1 MNPAGE
7 LTSKIDLSIAKLL
20 TTYKA
25 GSLTPEAVIEE
36 VYDRIA
42 AYRDKAVWIT
52 LVPRET
58 SIAYAKQLGEKY
70 SSVKYPPLYGI
81 PFAVKDSIDV
91 AGLQTTV
98 ACPSFA
104 YTAER
109 TAPVV
114 QKLLDAGGITIGKTN
129 LDQFATG
136 LTGHRSPYGTPR
148 CVYDAD
154 YITGGSS
161 SGSAVSVAANL
172 VSVAL
177 GSDTAGSIRVPAA
190 LNGVVGLKPTL
201 GTVSTVGVV
210 PAVKTADAVGVI
222 AKTVDDAKAVWD
234 TIKDYDEED
243 IYARQALPLFPPWPS
258 KTRFGTP
265 PETQLEILSPEYSRL
280 YSETLSK
287 LASINCVPASFDYEP
302 FQSANDLLY
311 GSSIVAQR
319 LVAFDSYIQEHGLD
333 KLHPI
338 IKSIF
343 TASSGYNAVQAY
355 KDIYDLQK
363 YRRQAEIQFRDNIN
377 IIVVPSTVCH
387 FTVAEVDTDPI
398 GLNKLMGSFSHFVNL
413 LDLCAVAVPTG
424 NWANKNGHQMPFGVT
439 LIAQAGKD
447 EEIMKLG
454 KELMAICDMK

>member
-1 MNPAGE
+1 M
-7 LTSKIDLSIAKLL
+7 DLSIAKLL
-20 TTYKA
+20 AGYKT
-25 GSLTPEAVIEE
+25 GSVTPEAVVNE
-36 VYDRIA
+36 VYDRIE
-42 AYRDKAVWIT
+42 AYHDKAVWIS
-52 LVPRET
+52 LVSRET

-70 SSVKYPPLYGI
+70 TPGQQPPLFGI
-81 PFAVKDSIDV
+81 PFAVKDSIDI
-91 AGLQTTV
+91 AGFQTTV

-114 QKLLDAGGITIGKTN
+114 QKLLDAGGIIIGKTN

-148 CVYDAD
+148 CVYDVD

-190 LNGVVGLKPTL
+190 LNGIVGWKPTL

-210 PAVKTADAVGVI
+210 PAVQTADAVGI
-222 AKTVDDAKAVWD
+222 MAKTVDDAKAVWRI
-234 TIKDYDEED
+234 IKGYDEED
-243 IYARQALPLFPPWPS
+243 IYARQSIPLSPRWTS
-258 KTRFGTP
+258 TRRFGTP
-265 PETQLEILSPEYSRL
+265 PDSLLKKLSAEYSRL
-280 YSETLSK
+280 YSETLNR
-287 LASINCVPASFDYEP
+287 LASLNCVRTTFDYQA

-311 GSSIVAQR
+311 GSSIVTQR

-333 KLHPI
+333 KLHPV

-343 TASSGYNAVQAY
+343 ATSSGYTAVDAY
-355 KDIYDLQK
+355 KDIYDLQR
-363 YRRQAEIQFRDNIN
+363 YRRQAEIQFRDNID
-377 IIVVPSTVCH
+377 IIVVPSTVDH
-387 FTVAEVDTDPI
+387 FTVAEIDADPI
-398 GLNKLMGSFSHFVNL
+398 GLNKLMGSYSQFLNL
-413 LDLCAVAVPTG
+413 LDLCAVAAPTG
-424 NWANKNGHQMPFGVT
+424 HWTNKSGNKMPFGVT

-447 EEIMKLG
+447 EEIMELG
-454 KELMAICDMK
+454 KELVAICDTT